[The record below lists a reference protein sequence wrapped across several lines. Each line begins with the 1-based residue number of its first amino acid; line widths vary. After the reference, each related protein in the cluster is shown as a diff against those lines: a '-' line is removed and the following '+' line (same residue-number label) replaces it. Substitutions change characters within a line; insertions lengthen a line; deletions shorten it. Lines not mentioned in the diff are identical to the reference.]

1 MAPTILDDRSD
12 ESEIRRSRNRIVKQ
26 HRHSSV
32 INYGE
37 SFEWKLS
44 TRSSQNKVHWHV
56 NWVRVLFVCNLLD
69 SFHSLFERTR
79 FATCDKC
86 HSLTQRALIDKTE
99 LKQNG
104 KSAHALNAQ
113 VAMDW
118 CCCCCCCWRHQAQTI
133 DSCIFLTTFWC
144 AQEIR
149 ARKSVSESM
158 TCDWWAWQNENF
170 LFLFFFFVFISSAR
184 FAIAFFF
191 IRF

>member
-44 TRSSQNKVHWHV
+44 TRNSQNKVHWHV

-104 KSAHALNAQ
+104 KKA
-113 VAMDW
+113 
-118 CCCCCCCWRHQAQTI
+118 
-133 DSCIFLTTFWC
+133 CIECTSGDGLVLLLLLTAPGTDNRFMYFF
-144 AQEIR
+144 
-149 ARKSVSESM
+149 SL
-158 TCDWWAWQNENF
+158 
-170 LFLFFFFVFISSAR
+170 LFDVHKKYVLAK
-184 FAIAFFF
+184 A
-191 IRF
+191 